1 MPAAKTLHAPYIH
14 TPLPHGHASHG
25 PGACCCGS
33 PMLQQFHERVMADL
47 SRRQVLGGT
56 AAVMAMFAGLSVP
69 SVVSAQ
75 PRQANGP
82 LLLTNLQLFDG
93 SGSAVQSGVSVRI
106 EEGRIHSILPADATA
121 EGAEV
126 FDCGGRL
133 LMPGLIDAHWH
144 TTLAAI
150 TQTTA
155 MTADVGYIHLVAAQ
169 EAKRTLMRGVTS
181 VRDVGGPSFALQRA
195 INEGIVDGPRI
206 FPAGA
211 MISQTSGHGDF
222 RMRHDI
228 PRGSTTPLSEQEHQG
243 VAAIA
248 DGEDE
253 VLRRTREQL
262 MLGASQI
269 KLMAGGGVASLY
281 DPLDSTQFT
290 ERELRAAVDA
300 AGDWGTYVMV
310 HVYTPRG
317 IQRALRAG
325 VKSIE
330 HGQLA
335 DEEAARMMAGEGA
348 WWSRFYRTKIPTFP
362 PTPPAESLSGKWQ
375 KAPCAPMNSL
385 SALILKPPGA
395 LTFCS
400 TRKTPPTSC
409 ASSPNLPAS
418 TTRSPCWPW
427 PPAAMASCL
436 RFPARATPTPAH

>member
-269 KLMAGGGVASLY
+269 KLMAGGFAVRPTRQHPVY
-281 DPLDSTQFT
+281 
-290 ERELRAAVDA
+290 RARTARR
-300 AGDWGTYVMV
+300 
-310 HVYTPRG
+310 RG
-317 IQRALRAG
+317 CRR
-325 VKSIE
+325 
-330 HGQLA
+330 
-335 DEEAARMMAGEGA
+335 
-348 WWSRFYRTKIPTFP
+348 
-362 PTPPAESLSGKWQ
+362 
-375 KAPCAPMNSL
+375 
-385 SALILKPPGA
+385 
-395 LTFCS
+395 
-400 TRKTPPTSC
+400 
-409 ASSPNLPAS
+409 
-418 TTRSPCWPW
+418 
-427 PPAAMASCL
+427 
-436 RFPARATPTPAH
+436 